1 MLALAIAVAAF
12 APATPAFAFGQLPLI
27 SEDPSSPCQSTL
39 DSAIAYSMDFVGSS
53 RDSFGQQQSRGHL
66 DMAAPLVQINY
77 GITDRLQG
85 RIAGNAALT
94 TVAPSG
100 GGFVGGFGDFSSG
113 LKYRFMDQID
123 GLEYGDTCDPA
134 QSEAP
139 YGLQGPVSISVF
151 PQFSFPTGSPY
162 KGLGSGEYSL
172 EFPIDVAREI
182 GNLYLIGEGNFVW
195 QYHDRTSANEFQF
208 GIAGYYTLSSRWE
221 LLGEQRMA
229 FATSGRGASLWMMNL
244 GADYQ
249 LSHHMMLFGAAGT
262 SIASTSTLTPSYLTT
277 IIGIDISVPVDW

>member
-1 MLALAIAVAAF
+1 MLVLA
-12 APATPAFAFGQLPLI
+12 ATLARSMPAFAFGQLPLV
-27 SEDPSSPCQSTL
+27 SEDPSSPCRSTL
-39 DSAIAYSMDFVGSS
+39 DTAIAYSMDLVGPGH
-53 RDSFGQQQSRGHL
+53 DSFGQQRFRSHL

-85 RIAGNAALT
+85 RIAGDALLT

-100 GGFVGGFGDFSSG
+100 GGFVGGFGDFSGG

-123 GLEYGDTCDPA
+123 GLEYGDTCDPQ

-139 YGLQGPVSISVF
+139 YGLQGPVSVSVF
-151 PQFSFPTGSPY
+151 PQLSFPTGSQY
-162 KGLGSGEYSL
+162 KGLGSGGYSL
-172 EFPIDVAREI
+172 EIPVDIAREI

-195 QYHDRTSANEFQF
+195 EYHDRTSANEIQA

-221 LLGEQRMA
+221 LLGEQRLA
-229 FATSGRGASLWMMNL
+229 FATSGRGASLWLMNV

-249 LSHHMMLFGAAGT
+249 LNRHVMLFGAAGT
-262 SIASTSTLTPSYLTT
+262 SIAATSTLTPSYLTT
-277 IIGIDISVPVDW
+277 IIGIDITVPVDW